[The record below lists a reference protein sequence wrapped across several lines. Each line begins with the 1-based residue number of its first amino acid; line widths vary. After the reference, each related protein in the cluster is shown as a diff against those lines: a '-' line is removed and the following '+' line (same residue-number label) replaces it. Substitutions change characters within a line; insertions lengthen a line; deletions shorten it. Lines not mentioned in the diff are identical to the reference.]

1 MNTFV
6 ACVASS
12 TDWRQR
18 YRSIWHCDFEYR
30 EDANHLPVPVCM
42 VAIEEHTGASIVMR
56 RAELLKCSAAPFG
69 TGPDDLMVA
78 YAANAE
84 LSCFLARGWPF
95 PVNVL
100 DVYVEV
106 IAAINGNTAMWPNKG
121 RPGLLDALDLY
132 GLEGVSR
139 AYKDHWRNV
148 ILSKPDGHYSEEEWA
163 GIETYN
169 RTDVDETI
177 ALLGK
182 MWRSIDLP
190 RALMRGR
197 YMGAVARME
206 RVGLPIDVGYFAEL
220 QDAFEAIKLHYIE
233 RDDHLHMYEGTT
245 FCEERLFKLIEA
257 RGWDWP
263 RTPTGRYELKRATIG
278 KQATRYPEL
287 KPLARLR
294 DQIAELRLN
303 KFANT
308 IGADGFSRCPIMP
321 FWTKTGRNQPQ
332 AHDKMFLPGLPTWL
346 HGLIK
351 PPPGF
356 AIFELDFRAEE
367 VGIMAGLSGDP
378 GMIEDYLKEPY
389 LEFARRAGL
398 IPPDV
403 TPKALS
409 EIRNTCKPVVLG
421 QNYGMTKYG
430 IARKTGK
437 SLLWARDIAA
447 RHRQAYPVFHSW
459 LADVVA
465 QAQFDGFIQ
474 TPYGFPMAVTEAT
487 SNRTIMNF
495 PAQGAGADLLR
506 LTAIAATEAGICIA
520 ALVHDALWAM
530 APLAALDATIAK
542 LTEIMIKASTL
553 VTGGLPIGVTVEAIV
568 RWPDCLGDVRKDD
581 DKGQKMWR
589 EIDQLVHGGELRQR
603 ARG

>member
-1 MNTFV
+1 MS
-6 ACVASS
+6 AGCVASS
-12 TDWRQR
+12 SDWRQR
-18 YRSIWHCDFEYR
+18 FRSIWHVDFEYR

-42 VAIEEHTGASIVMR
+42 VAVEERTGTSIILR
-56 RAELLKCSAAPFG
+56 RSELLRLDRAPFG
-69 TGPDDLMVA
+69 TGPDDLTVA

-84 LSCFLARGWPF
+84 LSCFLALGWPL

-100 DVYVEV
+100 DVYVET
-106 IAAINGNTAMWPNKG
+106 IAAINGNTAIWPNKG
-121 RPGLLDALDLY
+121 RPGLLDALELY
-132 GLEGVSR
+132 GLAGVSR
-139 AYKDHWRNV
+139 AYKDHWRDV
-148 ILSKPDGHYSEEEWA
+148 ILSKPDGDYSEDEWA

-182 MWRSIDLP
+182 LASSIDLP

-197 YMGAVARME
+197 YMGAVARI
-206 RVGLPIDVGYFAEL
+206 VGLPIDVDYFAEL
-220 QDAFEAIKLHYIE
+220 QDAFEAIKLHYIV
-233 RDDHLHMYEGTT
+233 RDDTLHLYEGTT
-245 FCEERLFKLIEA
+245 FCEERLWKLIEA

-263 RTPTGRYELKRATIG
+263 RTPTGRYELKARTIG
-278 KQATRYPEL
+278 KQAARYPEL

-303 KFANT
+303 QFANT
-308 IGADGFSRCPIMP
+308 IGADGFSRCPIIP

-332 AHDKMFLPGLPTWL
+332 AKDKMFLPGLPTWL

-351 PPPGF
+351 PPPGW

-367 VGIMAGLSGDP
+367 VGLMAALSGDP
-378 GMIEDYLKEPY
+378 AMIEDYLKEPY
-389 LEFARRAGL
+389 VEFARRAGL
-398 IPPDV
+398 IPTDPAPAV
-403 TPKALS
+403 LR

-421 QNYGMTKYG
+421 QNYGMTKHG

-447 RHRQAYPVFHSW
+447 RHRLAYPVFHRW
-459 LADVVA
+459 LGDVVA
-465 QAQFDGFIQ
+465 QGQFDGFIQ
-474 TPYGFPMAVTEAT
+474 TPFGWPMVVTEET
-487 SNRTIMNF
+487 SKRAIMNY
-495 PAQGAGADLLR
+495 PAQAAGSDLLR
-506 LTAIAATEAGICIA
+506 LTMIAASEAGYPVA
-520 ALVHDALWAM
+520 APVHDALWVLT
-530 APLAALDATIAK
+530 PISKLETSIAGM
-542 LTEIMIKASTL
+542 TEIMIKASQL

-589 EIDQLVHGGELRQR
+589 EIKQLVHGGELRRR